1 MKKYLVLYMA
11 PLASFD
17 KAMKTPPEE
26 MKGSMDAW
34 NEWMEKNKEALVD
47 MGAPLGKTK
56 KVTTEGATD
65 TRNMLG
71 GYSIMQAG
79 SLADAAK
86 LFGEDHPHFGMEGG
100 WVEVVE
106 FVDMPGM

>member
-1 MKKYLVLYMA
+1 MA

-56 KVTTEGATD
+56 KVTADGVSD
-65 TRNMLG
+65 VRNMLG
-71 GYSIMQAG
+71 GYSVLQAG
-79 SLADAAK
+79 SLSDAAK
-86 LFGEDHPHFGMEGG
+86 LFEKDHPHFTMEGG